1 MKKNVSFTLIELL
14 IVIAIIAILAAML
27 LPALNAAR
35 QKAQSVQCIGNLKQ
49 ISLMAENYLSSNRER
64 YWYYF
69 GAASGGPVFHL
80 VLIQALKTANW
91 NDPMDKTFM
100 CPRDPVL
107 NKLVKPLN
115 YEKYGKNLSSY
126 GYSAHFYPE
135 TLSIP
140 RTKITQPGS
149 FFFIADASDEM
160 YADQTQVQEDGSK
173 QRTRIG
179 AQGYF
184 SSAPNKVASY
194 HGNGSHAVFVDGHV
208 GHVGYLIYSL
218 QKPPWKVY

>member
-1 MKKNVSFTLIELL
+1 MKKIACFTLIELL
-14 IVIAIIAILAAML
+14 VVIAIIAILAGML
-27 LPALNAAR
+27 LPALNAAK
-35 QKAQSVQCIGNLKQ
+35 QKAQGIQCIGNLKQ
-49 ISLMAENYLSSNRER
+49 ISLMAENYLSSNKER

-69 GAASGGPVFHL
+69 GAASVGPVFHL
-80 VLIQALKTANW
+80 VLLQTIKTAKW
-91 NDPMDKTFM
+91 NDVMDKTFM

-107 NKLVKPLN
+107 DKLVKPLD
-115 YEKYGKNLSSY
+115 YGKYGKNLSSY

-135 TLSIP
+135 TLNIP
-140 RTKITQPGS
+140 RTKITQPGK

-160 YADQTQVQEDGSK
+160 YAGQTQIQEDGSQ

-184 SSAPNKVASY
+184 SAAPNKVAAY

-208 GHVGYLIYSL
+208 GYVGYLFYSL